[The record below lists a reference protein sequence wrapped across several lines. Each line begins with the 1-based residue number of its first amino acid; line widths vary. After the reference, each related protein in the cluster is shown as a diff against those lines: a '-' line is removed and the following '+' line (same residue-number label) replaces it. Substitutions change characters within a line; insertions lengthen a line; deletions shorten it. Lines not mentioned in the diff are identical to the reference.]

1 MSGTSR
7 TPSAGIL
14 RAAAAV
20 AEPFYSGIMRA
31 RNRLYDAG
39 IFRARGLGRPTV
51 SVGNIT
57 TGGTGKT
64 PVVQWICR
72 RLMAEG
78 KKPAILMRG
87 YRKNSED
94 ISDEEAIFRAEGIP
108 VVADADR
115 SRGAAM
121 ALERFPATD
130 FFILDDAMQHRSAAR
145 DFELTL
151 IHAAEPFGYR
161 HVFPRG
167 LLREPL
173 AGLRRTG
180 AFVITHA
187 DEADTAPVIRTLAR
201 FNPSA
206 PVLKCN
212 HVIEAD
218 LTGKRFFA
226 FCGIGSPA
234 SFFWRLG
241 TLGGASAGEI
251 AFDDHHDYTEADIDE
266 VNQAARSASAELLV
280 TTAKDWVKLEKLADR
295 FALPVLRA
303 ELSVQFHPGDGERL
317 MQMIHQSIGG

>member
-1 MSGTSR
+1 MDGTSR
-7 TPSAGIL
+7 TPSAAML
-14 RAAAAV
+14 RATAAI

-39 IFRARGLGRPTV
+39 IFRARALGRPTL

-72 RLMAEG
+72 QLMAEG

-87 YRKNSED
+87 YRKNSGD
-94 ISDEEAIFRAEGIP
+94 ISDEQAIFQAEQIP

-115 SRGAAM
+115 SRGAAI

-130 FFILDDAMQHRSAAR
+130 LFILDDAMQHRSAAR

-151 IHAAEPFGYR
+151 IHAAEPFGYQ

-241 TLGGASAGEI
+241 TLGGMSVGEL
-251 AFDDHHDYTEADIDE
+251 AFDDHHDYTRADVEQI
-266 VNQAARSASAELLV
+266 NAAARSASADLLI
-280 TTAKDWVKLEKLADR
+280 TTVKDWVKIEKLADQ
-295 FALPVLRA
+295 FALPVMRA
-303 ELSVQFHPGDGERL
+303 DLSVQFHPGDGERL
-317 MQMIHQSIGG
+317 MEMIHQSIGR

>member
-1 MSGTSR
+1 MGGTSH
-7 TPSAGIL
+7 TPSAGML

-31 RNRLYDAG
+31 RNRLYDRG
-39 IFRARGLGRPTV
+39 IFGARALGRPAV

-72 RLMAEG
+72 QLMAEG

-87 YRKNSED
+87 YRKNSGN
-94 ISDEEAIFRAEGIP
+94 ISDEEAIFHGEQIP

-115 SRGAAM
+115 SRGAAI
-121 ALERFPATD
+121 ALERFPGTD
-130 FFILDDAMQHRSAAR
+130 LFILDDALQHRSAAR
-145 DFELTL
+145 DFELTI

-161 HVFPRG
+161 RVFPRG
-167 LLREPL
+167 LLREPM
-173 AGLRRTG
+173 AGLRRAD

-187 DEADTAPVIRTLAR
+187 DEADPAAVIRTLAR

-206 PVLKCN
+206 PVFKCN
-212 HVIEAD
+212 HVIEAE
-218 LTGKRFFA
+218 LTSKRFFA

-241 TLGGASAGEI
+241 TLGGTSAGEM
-251 AFDDHHDYTEADIDE
+251 AFDDHHDYTTADIE
-266 VNQAARSASAELLV
+266 QINAEAQLASADLLV
-280 TTAKDWVKLEKLADR
+280 TTAKDWVKLEKFADQ
-295 FALPVLRA
+295 FAMPVMRA
-303 ELSVQFHPGDGERL
+303 ELTVQFHPGDGERL
-317 MQMIHQSIGG
+317 MKMIHQGIGG